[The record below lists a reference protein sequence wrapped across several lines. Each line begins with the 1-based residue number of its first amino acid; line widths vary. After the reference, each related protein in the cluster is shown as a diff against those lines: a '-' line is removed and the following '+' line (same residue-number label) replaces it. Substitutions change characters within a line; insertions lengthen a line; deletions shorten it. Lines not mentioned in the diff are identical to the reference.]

1 MKFIINHL
9 HKQNNTTTTTKMGT
23 SSRYHTIEAYNKAFV
38 HFGQVIFQ
46 SEVE

>member
-23 SSRYHTIEAYNKAFV
+23 SSRYHAIEAYNSSFPTL
-38 HFGQVIFQ
+38 GYR
-46 SEVE
+46 S